1 MRSLLRSPDVP
12 PIAARVGPT
21 MHVNLFALAAL
32 LGLAVGFDLHTRRI
46 PNCLVGVGI
55 LAGFSFSVGVWW
67 SGTVSPPWPAC

>member
-1 MRSLLRSPDVP
+1 
-12 PIAARVGPT
+12 

-67 SGTVSPPWPAC
+67 SGTVHAMVPSTPSPPWPAC